1 MVQSGNVP
9 NASWRLMN
17 GKLDRN
23 GGHRLVKMLQAWN
36 CKGAMDVTVVSADQ
50 RKLQR
55 AGFAGAAAGQI

>member
-1 MVQSGNVP
+1 
-9 NASWRLMN
+9 MN